1 MADKRRQRRDFCHLH
16 NRERR
21 INECWVLSNHWKY
34 RMVPPQWCL
43 LVYKPHYPLVMTNIT
58 MERSTMLLMGKSTIS
73 IGSFSIANCWHH
85 QRVTDEATQKVSWFA
100 SRMATSR
107 NIGSW
112 FFFYHG
118 WTKKFIDDGWSTHNL
133 HFFDGKNP
141 FLVGYLICSM
151 VMSNKANTLNHPLI
165 FFWFHIWYAF
175 YGPMSNKANTLSP
188 VTMIPTPGF
197 LNMMKLSNDH
207 IRIIIIIIILIYI

>member
-100 SRMATSR
+100 SRMAASR
-107 NIGSW
+107 NIVV
-112 FFFYHG
+112 FFYHG
-118 WTKKFIDDGWSTHNL
+118 WTNKFIDDGWSTHNL

-165 FFWFHIWYAF
+165 FFGSTFDMLSMGQWVTRPIHCPRSQWYQPQGSWIWCNY
-175 YGPMSNKANTLSP
+175 PMITSE
-188 VTMIPTPGF
+188 
-197 LNMMKLSNDH
+197 
-207 IRIIIIIIILIYI
+207 